1 MVSSVAERVG
11 VTESGAGP
19 VVRPAWRRAR
29 LWIALAAVLLL
40 GAVIATALTGGPA
53 RSLDP
58 RSPAKSGSR
67 ALAVLLAEYGAHV
80 TRTTSVSTALRAGG
94 TVLVAEPDAYAGP
107 ELALLRLHAERLV
120 VVAPSAESLRRLADG
135 ARPAGLAAGRTEAR
149 CDWPGAVAAGA
160 VELPVA
166 TTRYVS
172 GSAQACYGGA
182 LLIGR
187 GLVVL
192 GSPDLLQNRHLAD
205 AGVAALDVNAITDN
219 RTAREI
225 TWLLP
230 GTEATGT
237 GAPTVWQLFPDGARR
252 AFTWLLVLGV
262 LLVLWQG
269 RRFGPVVTE
278 PLPVVVR
285 SAEVVEGHG
294 RLYRR
299 AGARDRAA
307 AALQA
312 AAATRLG
319 ARFGLQRG
327 AGLPALVAAVA
338 PATGRSPADLTQLL
352 GGAPPGDDAG
362 LLRLAAELDEV
373 EAAAGVPPRTKGGMT

>member
-1 MVSSVAERVG
+1 MVSSVADRVG
-11 VTESGAGP
+11 VTERGAGP

-29 LWIALAAVLLL
+29 LWVALAVVLLV
-40 GAVIATALTGGPA
+40 GAIIATELTGGAP
-53 RSLDP
+53 RPLDP
-58 RSPAKSGSR
+58 RSSAKSGSK

-80 TRTTSVSTALRAGG
+80 TRTTSVTTALRAGG
-94 TVLVAEPDAYAGP
+94 TVLVAVPDAYTGP
-107 ELALLRLHAERLV
+107 ELALLRLHAARLV
-120 VVAPSAESLRRLADG
+120 VVAPAADSLRRLSDG
-135 ARPAGLAAGRTEAR
+135 ARPAGVTSGRTDAR

-160 VELPVA
+160 VDLPDA
-166 TTRYVS
+166 TTQYVS
-172 GSAQACYGGA
+172 GSAQSCYGGA
-182 LLIGR
+182 VLIGGR
-187 GLVVL
+187 LVVL
-192 GSPDLLQNRHLAD
+192 GSPELLQNRHLAD

-219 RTAREI
+219 RAAREI

-252 AFTWLLVLGV
+252 AFAWLLVLGV

-278 PLPVVVR
+278 PLPVLVR

-307 AALQA
+307 AALRA
-312 AAATRLG
+312 AAAARLG

-327 AGLPALVAAVA
+327 AGLPALVAALT

-352 GGAPPGDDAG
+352 GGAPPGDDAA
-362 LLRLAAELDEV
+362 LLRLAAELDAV
-373 EAAAGVPPRTKGGMT
+373 EAAAGVPPGTKGTTT